1 LFSVAG
7 DGGRRL
13 RHRRLRRLQPKNQ
26 PFSHLTLLFKLLN
39 TFLKPKSSKASP
51 NAWIGGEKIGNK
63 LSFFRLHFCFYFI
76 SFLSFGFVVVSVCWF
91 MCGLRF
97 WIDGFLEWFVSDD
110 LVAVMLLVMVDEI
123 VYGVG

>member
-1 LFSVAG
+1 
-7 DGGRRL
+7 
-13 RHRRLRRLQPKNQ
+13 
-26 PFSHLTLLFKLLN
+26 
-39 TFLKPKSSKASP
+39 
-51 NAWIGGEKIGNK
+51 
-63 LSFFRLHFCFYFI
+63 
-76 SFLSFGFVVVSVCWF
+76 